1 MDSKRVKKVRI
12 LVITGPVEMGVMI
25 RDVLREL
32 GFDAWTEEEI
42 QIDEVDVVILP
53 SDSIG
58 LDLLGRLGEVRV
70 HRALKILWL
79 VDPLPPP
86 GLSARAE
93 AIGLGIAKMDWR
105 RLLPRSWGKIVHK
118 YFPFGREVVRLGR
131 WILIRKLRKEI
142 AQNGEVDY
150 LCCQDR
156 EWERVMVRY
165 YRLREYV
172 RDGCIDYLFTTT
184 KAKHRFLAERAYDVQ
199 FVPFGYHRSFGE
211 YHGLERD
218 IDVLFLG
225 RLNNKRREVLLHNLS
240 VELSA
245 QGVELKIVDSDCYG
259 VERTELLNRSKI
271 SVDLPRVPWD
281 FAIERFL
288 ISMSCGAL
296 LVSEGKQPAEP
307 FRAGVH
313 FVQTQA
319 ADMAGTIL
327 RYLRNERERAEISMA
342 AYEFVNKEITLKKS
356 VTEVLTKCGLW
367 NGP

>member
-1 MDSKRVKKVRI
+1 MR
-12 LVITGPVEMGVMI
+12 GPLDLGSMI
-25 RDVLREL
+25 CDELCNL
-32 GFDAWTEEEI
+32 GFDAWTDKDSAYS
-42 QIDEVDVVILP
+42 QADVVIMP
-53 SDSIG
+53 TDSVA
-58 LDLLGRLGEVRV
+58 LELMRDLEISFMQNVV
-70 HRALKILWL
+70 IVLWL
-79 VDPLPPP
+79 VDPFPPS

-105 RLLPRSWGKIVHK
+105 RLLPRSWGEIVHK
-118 YFPFGREVVRLGR
+118 YFPFGRDVVRLGR

-142 AQNGEVDY
+142 AQNGEIDY

-156 EWERVMVRY
+156 EWERVTGRY
-165 YRLREYV
+165 YRLREYM

-184 KAKHRFLAERAYDVQ
+184 EAKCRFLVEKAYDVQ

-225 RLNNKRREVLLHNLS
+225 SLNNRRRRVLLHNLS
-240 VELSA
+240 AELSA

-259 VERTELLNRSKI
+259 AERTELLNRTKI
-271 SVDLPRVPWD
+271 SIDLPRVPWD

-288 ISMSCGAL
+288 MSMSCGAL
-296 LVSEGKQPAEP
+296 LVSEGKQPTEP

-313 FVQTQA
+313 FVQTEA

-327 RYLRNERERAEISMA
+327 KYLRNERERAEISLV

-367 NGP
+367 EGP

>member
-32 GFDAWTEEEI
+32 GFDAWTEKEI
-42 QIDEVDVVILP
+42 RCDEVDVVILP

-58 LDLLGRLGEVRV
+58 LDLLGRMGEARVR
-70 HRALKILWL
+70 RAVTILWL

-93 AIGLGIAKMDWR
+93 AIGLRIAKMDWR
-105 RLLPRSWGKIVHK
+105 RLLPRSWGEIVHK

-131 WILIRKLRKEI
+131 KILIRKLRKEI
-142 AQNGEVDY
+142 AQNGEIDY
-150 LCCQDR
+150 LCCEYR

-165 YRLREYV
+165 YRLREYM
-172 RDGCIDYLFTTT
+172 RYGYIDYLFTTT

-218 IDVLFLG
+218 VDVLFLG
-225 RLNNKRREVLLHNLS
+225 RLNNKKREVLLHNLS

-259 VERTELLNRSKI
+259 AERTKLLNRTKI
-271 SVDLPRVPWD
+271 SIDLPRVPWD

-367 NGP
+367 NEP